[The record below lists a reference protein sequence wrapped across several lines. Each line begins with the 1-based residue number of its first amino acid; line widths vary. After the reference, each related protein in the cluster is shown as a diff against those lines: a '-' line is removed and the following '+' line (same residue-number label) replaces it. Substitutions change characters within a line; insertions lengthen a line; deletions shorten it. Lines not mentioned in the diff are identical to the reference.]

1 MPTKFDVPFQTIGRY
16 GEQVIAPILLAYV
29 EWVVE
34 QAKQR
39 NLKRLYFLARD
50 GHILRELAEAMSK
63 TDALQLDCRYL
74 YCSRYALRCASYGLL
89 SKEEVLSMVGISS
102 MRCSPWLMLE
112 RCPLTIEE
120 IVQVAAACQV
130 ADLHQPLDKGGRL
143 AFIARLRDCPLF
155 WRLLQE
161 ESRKAYEAAAAYFR
175 QEGLLEGDVAIV
187 DSGWSGSIQRSLGQL
202 LRSEGFSGQLQGFYF
217 GMYQSPKSPKDGLY
231 HTFYF
236 NHSGKLSDKAWFNNN
251 LFECMLAAPHG
262 MTVGYTARAGRM
274 VPQFQEKRTPVE
286 LDLIRE
292 QEAGILRY
300 AQHYLQNKHTRRTH
314 KERLIQCRRNLRRCM
329 VHPTL
334 QEVELLSAFQFCD
347 DSTEGYFMP
356 LAEVG
361 TLQRLNSRLLPVRVL
376 RKLTHGGLCGKCHP
390 FIWYYGA
397 VVGAPPLLR
406 PLYRW
411 NEFLW
416 ECVRLADHAKKGG

>member
-1 MPTKFDVPFQTIGRY
+1 MPTKFDVPFQTIGDY
-16 GEQVIAPILLAYV
+16 GEQVIAPILLDYV
-29 EWVVE
+29 EWVLE

-50 GHILRELAEAMSK
+50 GYILRKLAELLCK
-63 TDALQLDCRYL
+63 TKALAIECRYL

-89 SKEEVLSMVGISS
+89 SQDEVISMVGISS
-102 MRCSPWLMLE
+102 VQCSPLLILK
-112 RCPLTIEE
+112 RCPFTVQEIE
-120 IVQVAAACQV
+120 QVAAACRV
-130 ADLHQPLDKGGRL
+130 TDLQQLLDDRGRL
-143 AFIARLRDCPLF
+143 AFSAQLKECSLF
-155 WRLLQE
+155 WRLLQQ
-161 ESRKAYEAAAAYFR
+161 ESHKAYEAAVNYFR
-175 QEGLLEGDVAIV
+175 QEGLLEGNVAIV
-187 DSGWSGSIQRSLGQL
+187 DSGWSGSIQRSLSQL
-202 LRSEGFSGQLQGFYF
+202 LRSEGFTGQLRGFYF
-217 GMYQSPKSPKDGLY
+217 GMYQSPKRPEDGLY

-236 NHSGKLSDKAWFNNN
+236 NRSGKLSDKAWFNNN

-262 MTVGYTARAGRM
+262 MTVGYTVREGYM
-274 VPQFQEKRTPVE
+274 VPQFQEKRTPME
-286 LDLIRE
+286 LKLVRE

-300 AQHYLQNKHTRRTH
+300 AQHYLQGRYTNRSHQ
-314 KERLIQCRRNLRRCM
+314 ERLTQCRKNLRRCM

-334 QEVELLSAFQFCD
+334 REVELLSAFQFCD
-347 DSTEGYFMP
+347 DSTEEYFMP

-361 TLQRLNSRLLPVRVL
+361 TLQRLNSRLLPVRAL
-376 RKLTHGGLCGKCHP
+376 RKLTHGSLCGKCHP

-416 ECVRLADHAKKGG
+416 ECVRLSR